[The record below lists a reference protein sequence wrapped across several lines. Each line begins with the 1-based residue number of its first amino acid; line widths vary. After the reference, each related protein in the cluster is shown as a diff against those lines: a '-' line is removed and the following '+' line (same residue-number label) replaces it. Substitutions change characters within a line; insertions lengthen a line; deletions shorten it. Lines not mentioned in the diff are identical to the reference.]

1 MNQQQANLKI
11 QQLFSAHSNGDFQQ
25 VLNIALELQKHFPK
39 FILGYKAAGV
49 ALVSLN
55 KKSEAI
61 KHLKTAVNLD
71 SNDAEALSNLGQT
84 LIEVFAEKN
93 SKNSNKLEDKKELV
107 EAEKYLKKAV
117 KLTPNSAVV
126 NNNLSNVYFSLQDF
140 DKAEFFASQ
149 AIKIDKNYSLAYQNL
164 GLACCEKYAKNN
176 DKSLAEKAKVNLKK
190 ALEFKD
196 SSNFNN
202 FNNLN
207 NLINLDKIYLCL
219 GRIAVKENLHLL
231 AEKYFWQVIELKA
244 SNVEQNTKNI
254 AISELL
260 FTYYQIG
267 ESSKAYELSKK
278 FYTNNDYDK
287 QSNELHIFI
296 DNYCEN
302 LTLQQINNT
311 INNYKNYVAK
321 SYQPLFDYKKFY
333 KNTNKEILK
342 NKKVLN
348 IGFVSGDLNF
358 HAVSYF
364 IFGLFNA
371 LKNNNAP
378 FNLYTFITQKT
389 KSDTNSQ
396 ILNSYITKSFNI
408 TDLDDKKAAQLI
420 HKQNIDILFDLSNHT
435 KHNRLN
441 MFAHKPAP
449 IQVSWIGLFFSTAI
463 PGMDYFLVDKFCVP
477 NEQKYELQFTEIP
490 YRFNDVW
497 EVYTPTAEVNL
508 YYQQHNYSHK
518 NNADEI
524 TLASYNDTTKVTQKT
539 FDLWAKVLQEIPTA
553 KFFWMRFNFDDA
565 DFIKRCQNEFV
576 KRGIDKN
583 RVDFLPYI
591 SPEDYLKS
599 YSKVDFVLDSFPVS
613 GMTTTAEALCMGVP
627 ILTLLGERMPSRL
640 SGSCLNAVGL
650 HEWICND
657 EQEFVEKAKYFAAPQ
672 QRDYLQNLHKTLR
685 ERTMKSPLCD
695 TQKLAENFEKAMW
708 HFWQNFV
715 NQL

>member
-1 MNQQQANLKI
+1 MK
-11 QQLFSAHSNGDFQQ
+11 
-25 VLNIALELQKHFPK
+25 LNIFADISLLTKK
-39 FILGYKAAGV
+39 FIK
-49 ALVSLN
+49 
-55 KKSEAI
+55 
-61 KHLKTAVNLD
+61 
-71 SNDAEALSNLGQT
+71 
-84 LIEVFAEKN
+84 
-93 SKNSNKLEDKKELV
+93 
-107 EAEKYLKKAV
+107 
-117 KLTPNSAVV
+117 
-126 NNNLSNVYFSLQDF
+126 
-140 DKAEFFASQ
+140 
-149 AIKIDKNYSLAYQNL
+149 
-164 GLACCEKYAKNN
+164 
-176 DKSLAEKAKVNLKK
+176 
-190 ALEFKD
+190 
-196 SSNFNN
+196 
-202 FNNLN
+202 
-207 NLINLDKIYLCL
+207 
-219 GRIAVKENLHLL
+219 
-231 AEKYFWQVIELKA
+231 
-244 SNVEQNTKNI
+244 QNTKNI

-449 IQVSWIGLFFSTAI
+449 IQVSWIG
-463 PGMDYFLVDKFCVP
+463 
-477 NEQKYELQFTEIP
+477 
-490 YRFNDVW
+490 
-497 EVYTPTAEVNL
+497 
-508 YYQQHNYSHK
+508 
-518 NNADEI
+518 
-524 TLASYNDTTKVTQKT
+524 
-539 FDLWAKVLQEIPTA
+539 
-553 KFFWMRFNFDDA
+553 
-565 DFIKRCQNEFV
+565 
-576 KRGIDKN
+576 
-583 RVDFLPYI
+583 
-591 SPEDYLKS
+591 
-599 YSKVDFVLDSFPVS
+599 
-613 GMTTTAEALCMGVP
+613 
-627 ILTLLGERMPSRL
+627 
-640 SGSCLNAVGL
+640 
-650 HEWICND
+650 
-657 EQEFVEKAKYFAAPQ
+657 
-672 QRDYLQNLHKTLR
+672 
-685 ERTMKSPLCD
+685 
-695 TQKLAENFEKAMW
+695 
-708 HFWQNFV
+708 
-715 NQL
+715 

>member
-202 FNNLN
+202 LN

-260 FTYYQIG
+260 FTYYRIG
-267 ESSKAYELSKK
+267 ESVKAYDLIEKYYKDSENKNYE
-278 FYTNNDYDK
+278 FERN
-287 QSNELHIFI
+287 SLHIVI

-302 LTLQQINNT
+302 LGLEDIKNT
-311 INNYKNYVAK
+311 ANNYYIMLLKVINLCLITKNFIK
-321 SYQPLFDYKKFY
+321 ILTKKF
-333 KNTNKEILK
+333 
-342 NKKVLN
+342 
-348 IGFVSGDLNF
+348 
-358 HAVSYF
+358 
-364 IFGLFNA
+364 
-371 LKNNNAP
+371 
-378 FNLYTFITQKT
+378 
-389 KSDTNSQ
+389 
-396 ILNSYITKSFNI
+396 
-408 TDLDDKKAAQLI
+408 
-420 HKQNIDILFDLSNHT
+420 
-435 KHNRLN
+435 
-441 MFAHKPAP
+441 
-449 IQVSWIGLFFSTAI
+449 
-463 PGMDYFLVDKFCVP
+463 
-477 NEQKYELQFTEIP
+477 
-490 YRFNDVW
+490 
-497 EVYTPTAEVNL
+497 
-508 YYQQHNYSHK
+508 
-518 NNADEI
+518 
-524 TLASYNDTTKVTQKT
+524 
-539 FDLWAKVLQEIPTA
+539 
-553 KFFWMRFNFDDA
+553 
-565 DFIKRCQNEFV
+565 
-576 KRGIDKN
+576 
-583 RVDFLPYI
+583 
-591 SPEDYLKS
+591 
-599 YSKVDFVLDSFPVS
+599 
-613 GMTTTAEALCMGVP
+613 
-627 ILTLLGERMPSRL
+627 
-640 SGSCLNAVGL
+640 
-650 HEWICND
+650 
-657 EQEFVEKAKYFAAPQ
+657 
-672 QRDYLQNLHKTLR
+672 
-685 ERTMKSPLCD
+685 
-695 TQKLAENFEKAMW
+695 
-708 HFWQNFV
+708 
-715 NQL
+715 

>member
-202 FNNLN
+202 LN

-219 GRIAVKENLHLL
+219 GNIENKNKSLIKAKE
-231 AEKYFWQVIELKA
+231 YFLKVIELNSDSIEENITKA
-244 SNVEQNTKNI
+244 EAVSKYI
-254 AISELL
+254 FIH
-260 FTYYQIG
+260 FQIG
-267 ESSKAYELSKK
+267 ESVKAYDLIEKYYKDSENKNYE
-278 FYTNNDYDK
+278 FERN
-287 QSNELHIFI
+287 SLHIVI

-302 LTLQQINNT
+302 LGLEDIKNT
-311 INNYKNYVAK
+311 ANNYYNYVAK

-333 KNTNKEILK
+333 KNSNKDSLK
-342 NKKVLN
+342 NKKSLN

-364 IFGLFNA
+364 IFGLFDA

-378 FNLYTFITQKT
+378 FNLYTFNTQKT
-389 KSDTNSQ
+389 KNDANSK

-420 HKQNIDILFDLSNHT
+420 HKQNIDILFDLSGHT
-435 KHNRLN
+435 AFNRLYL
-441 MFAHKPAP
+441 FALKPAP
-449 IQVSWIGLFFSTAI
+449 IQVTWIGWLASLGI
-463 PGMDYFLVDKFCVP
+463 PGIDYFLVDNFCVP
-477 NEQKYELQFTEIP
+477 NEEKYEQQFTEKV
-490 YRFNDVW
+490 YRFPDIWV
-497 EVYTPTAEVNL
+497 VYTPTFELNKYYKIPNTTAVNKPI
-508 YYQQHNYSHK
+508 Q
-518 NNADEI
+518 
-524 TLASYNDTTKVTQKT
+524 LANFASPSKVTNFT
-539 FDLWAKVLQEIPTA
+539 LRLWANVLKAIPNS
-553 KFFWMRFNFDDA
+553 KFLYMRIDVLEPALQDKIKNA
-565 DFIKRCQNEFV
+565 LIDFGANPNQIHIIANKIPAE
-576 KRGIDKN
+576 
-583 RVDFLPYI
+583 YI
-591 SPEDYLKS
+591 QS
-599 YSKVDFVLDSFPVS
+599 YSKVDFILDTFPCT
-613 GMTTTAEALCMGVP
+613 GATTTAEALCMGVP
-627 ILTLLGERMPSRL
+627 VLTLLGERMPSRL

-695 TQKLAENFEKAMW
+695 TQKLAENFEKAIW